1 MRVEFDVKLF
11 SIFLSYYLRV
21 NRLTIEEFAKKV
33 GTDSLTL
40 KKVLEGKLEPS
51 ERVLDAMGATSKRW
65 ISWDTSRK
73 IEVID
78 WMPKGKR

>member
-1 MRVEFDVKLF
+1 MRVEFNDEHF
-11 SIFLSYYLRV
+11 SIFFRYFLQV
-21 NRLTIEEFAKKV
+21 NGLTVEEFAKRV

-40 KKVLEGKLEPS
+40 KKVLEGKLPPS
-51 ERVLDAMGATSKRW
+51 DRVLDAMGATSKRW
-65 ISWDTSRK
+65 ISWDTARK